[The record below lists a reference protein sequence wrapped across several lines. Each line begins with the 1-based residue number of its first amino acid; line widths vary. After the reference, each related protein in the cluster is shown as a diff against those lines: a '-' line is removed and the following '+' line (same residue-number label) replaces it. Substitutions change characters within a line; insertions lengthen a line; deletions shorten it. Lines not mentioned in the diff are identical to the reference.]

1 MGGGAEELEATN
13 TADDDSG
20 TANEE
25 REDKED
31 SSSESGRQSEI
42 GSQDIPETPEH
53 LWWEEL
59 QNTVAALADEDKT
72 LSDFLKCF

>member
-53 LWWEEL
+53 LW
-59 QNTVAALADEDKT
+59 
-72 LSDFLKCF
+72 